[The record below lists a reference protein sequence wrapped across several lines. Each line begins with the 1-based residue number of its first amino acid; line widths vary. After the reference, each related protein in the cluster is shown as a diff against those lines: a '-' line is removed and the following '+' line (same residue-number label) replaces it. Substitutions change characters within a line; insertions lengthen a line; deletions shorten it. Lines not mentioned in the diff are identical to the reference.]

1 MQKILMGKKD
11 CSNKTEWRKKGGR
24 ERLAKAGGQAI
35 RTQRKFTFL
44 HAQDW
49 KKTIFFGAR
58 AQEICYTIFQRDFP
72 QKQ

>member
-1 MQKILMGKKD
+1 MKKIYGEEGLLKQNRMA
-11 CSNKTEWRKKGGR
+11 EERGR

-35 RTQRKFTFL
+35 RTRRKFTFL
-44 HAQDW
+44 HAQGW